1 MKTISQMAQQ
11 YNLSTRTLRYYE
23 QIGLLRSIRP
33 EEYSYR
39 CYDENLENR
48 LNKILLLKEMKIPLK
63 DIKLLLENE
72 DNNIRIDIFH
82 NNIQKLE
89 LEIIKLQEAKKI
101 LENQLYNGV
110 RNAINKN
117 NYKLLSD
124 FESVS
129 FFLKMQYNK
138 YGWKLCGMLRE
149 ENEYSHTHCN
159 FDYDHVNRF
168 MIWEENKK
176 IIAFVC
182 YDTNPG
188 DILLSVDLSYTHLY
202 DDILNYAEDNLSGTV
217 NGKQYIDIRV
227 NEYQKEL
234 IDVLK
239 RRQYK
244 KYREEDELH
253 YYYNKDFPKY
263 NLPAGYKIIT
273 LEDENDLDKIHK
285 CMWSGYNHGDEPD
298 DDRESRIIMQSGPN
312 YRKDLTFVVKGP
324 NDEYVC
330 YLCMWKLPDS
340 DYAFITNLCT
350 VPKYRD
356 TYIAQYAMVKA
367 MEKTFRE
374 GAKYCMYGFGEFY
387 KKIGFEPV
395 CKSYWYRKEW

>member
-129 FFLKMQYNK
+129 FF
-138 YGWKLCGMLRE
+138 
-149 ENEYSHTHCN
+149 
-159 FDYDHVNRF
+159 
-168 MIWEENKK
+168 
-176 IIAFVC
+176 
-182 YDTNPG
+182 
-188 DILLSVDLSYTHLY
+188 
-202 DDILNYAEDNLSGTV
+202 
-217 NGKQYIDIRV
+217 
-227 NEYQKEL
+227 
-234 IDVLK
+234 
-239 RRQYK
+239 
-244 KYREEDELH
+244 
-253 YYYNKDFPKY
+253 
-263 NLPAGYKIIT
+263 
-273 LEDENDLDKIHK
+273 
-285 CMWSGYNHGDEPD
+285 
-298 DDRESRIIMQSGPN
+298 
-312 YRKDLTFVVKGP
+312 
-324 NDEYVC
+324 
-330 YLCMWKLPDS
+330 
-340 DYAFITNLCT
+340 
-350 VPKYRD
+350 
-356 TYIAQYAMVKA
+356 
-367 MEKTFRE
+367 
-374 GAKYCMYGFGEFY
+374 
-387 KKIGFEPV
+387 
-395 CKSYWYRKEW
+395 